1 MNSVNVVS
9 GGTGCLN
16 WARPGLWGR
25 EADQE
30 ICLSLPGANPLD
42 GAVRP
47 LFPVECGLGRGKT
60 PWHLG
65 KTFEGKVYNLGGI
78 MLDAMR
84 TIDITGI
91 SAAELGKL
99 TRSLP

>member
-1 MNSVNVVS
+1 M
-9 GGTGCLN
+9 
-16 WARPGLWGR
+16 A
-25 EADQE
+25 
-30 ICLSLPGANPLD
+30 
-42 GAVRP
+42 
-47 LFPVECGLGRGKT
+47 
-60 PWHLG
+60 PW

-78 MLDAMR
+78 KLDAMR